1 MSDAWEP
8 RTLKAELLHPF
19 ACPRSEQPV
28 LPQQLLRDVEQAC
41 SRPLVWLDA
50 AAGSGKTTL
59 AHAYANL
66 RERPCLWLVCDERD
80 QSPAASAEGL
90 LQGLAALCGELPS
103 QLPQPTQ
110 ADLAN
115 PRDYWGRLFAA
126 AAVRL
131 PQRALLVL
139 DDIDKPGHAPHLV
152 ALLED
157 GLTRLP
163 PGCNAMA
170 LSRLPA
176 PPAMAVLRSRGLA
189 AALDAQ
195 ALAFGPDDILALAR
209 LRGHADLA
217 PKALEFLQ
225 QASWGWAAGLA
236 LLLDQPRVQA
246 GLVPVEALDDYF
258 SLEVV
263 RRLPPDMLP
272 WLCELARVGEIT
284 PALAQGLHPERGGG
298 ALLDG
303 LWRNHCFVAR
313 RAGGE
318 AYALHPMFCDFL
330 RRHALRVLGARQ
342 LREMDRR
349 IAAVLWAQGREDE
362 AAAML
367 ARQGLFSELVQRLPS
382 VFPDWLRGEP
392 LRRARQWMQP
402 RPQQQGQPH
411 PWQECWIGLGR
422 LGQAPAEA
430 RVALQRA
437 IMAFAEEGDG
447 VGEVVALTG
456 IVETVINQWGDFH
469 ALDRWI
475 PELDRLLDAGLSL
488 PEDVAL
494 RAQVA
499 LFMAMMY
506 RQPGHAGLPALA
518 AAMHRIAERCAH
530 EPLRAYAAAQLLL
543 YQSWWRGDM
552 VAARLVFE
560 LAPGPD
566 ADARPVPAALIAWTV
581 AQSVYQGL
589 MHGEPADAMALLDNG
604 LALGR
609 RSEVHAWDS
618 LLLGQSLWCC
628 LSTGKLAEARA
639 FARRMARS
647 LRPGRHLDHSYYHHL
662 SSILALHE
670 GDHPAMRAHAQAAL
684 RCARD
689 AGVPWAEGIVLCAV
703 ARAQALHGDASA
715 ARLSLDEAEALAARI
730 RSDTVH
736 FDVLLARLEL
746 GLGQTGTPDPDDT
759 LRRWMGLWCRSGFT
773 NFPWWRDAVVATQCA
788 KALAHGIEP
797 EFVRKIIRARRLQ
810 PPPDA
815 PVPPSWQLPVEIRVL
830 GPFGIEI
837 DGRAIAASGK
847 TPKKPL
853 ELLKLLVGLGGQACK
868 TRLAEVLWPH
878 LDDIAAQQVLR
889 VTLHRLRNLV
899 GHDGIVCLAGRVS
912 IDEHRCRVDLLGM
925 FRDLASLEQ
934 APGQQADL
942 LFDLLAR
949 HAAGVFPGE
958 PEAGW
963 AADVRHQLRARL
975 SACLHARTQAC
986 AAAAQW
992 EDLAACC
999 ERGLAFDAHDAAF
1012 HHGLIQAC
1020 LELGRP
1026 REARD
1031 AYLRCVELVP
1041 NQADLPLATLRAR
1054 LGGTPP
1060 SARPISF

>member
-1 MSDAWEP
+1 
-8 RTLKAELLHPF
+8 
-19 ACPRSEQPV
+19 
-28 LPQQLLRDVEQAC
+28 
-41 SRPLVWLDA
+41 
-50 AAGSGKTTL
+50 
-59 AHAYANL
+59 
-66 RERPCLWLVCDERD
+66 
-80 QSPAASAEGL
+80 
-90 LQGLAALCGELPS
+90 
-103 QLPQPTQ
+103 
-110 ADLAN
+110 
-115 PRDYWGRLFAA
+115 
-126 AAVRL
+126 
-131 PQRALLVL
+131 
-139 DDIDKPGHAPHLV
+139 
-152 ALLED
+152 
-157 GLTRLP
+157 
-163 PGCNAMA
+163 
-170 LSRLPA
+170 
-176 PPAMAVLRSRGLA
+176 
-189 AALDAQ
+189 
-195 ALAFGPDDILALAR
+195 
-209 LRGHADLA
+209 
-217 PKALEFLQ
+217 
-225 QASWGWAAGLA
+225 
-236 LLLDQPRVQA
+236 
-246 GLVPVEALDDYF
+246 
-258 SLEVV
+258 
-263 RRLPPDMLP
+263 
-272 WLCELARVGEIT
+272 
-284 PALAQGLHPERGGG
+284 
-298 ALLDG
+298 
-303 LWRNHCFVAR
+303 
-313 RAGGE
+313 
-318 AYALHPMFCDFL
+318 
-330 RRHALRVLGARQ
+330 
-342 LREMDRR
+342 
-349 IAAVLWAQGREDE
+349 
-362 AAAML
+362 
-367 ARQGLFSELVQRLPS
+367 
-382 VFPDWLRGEP
+382 
-392 LRRARQWMQP
+392 
-402 RPQQQGQPH
+402 
-411 PWQECWIGLGR
+411 
-422 LGQAPAEA
+422 
-430 RVALQRA
+430 
-437 IMAFAEEGDG
+437 
-447 VGEVVALTG
+447 
-456 IVETVINQWGDFH
+456 
-469 ALDRWI
+469 
-475 PELDRLLDAGLSL
+475 
-488 PEDVAL
+488 
-494 RAQVA
+494 
-499 LFMAMMY
+499 
-506 RQPGHAGLPALA
+506 
-518 AAMHRIAERCAH
+518 
-530 EPLRAYAAAQLLL
+530 PLRAYAAAQLLL

-853 ELLKLLVGLGGQACK
+853 ELLKLLVALGGQACK